1 MVSRLTETVEFH
13 LGMTAGRPVWKL
25 RGLSRLRSGA
35 SKGNSFSNIKKGG
48 GIAAGNQSVSFFASF
63 RDFYPWSVWQLPNL

>member
-13 LGMTAGRPVWKL
+13 LGMTAGRPVWKFP
-25 RGLSRLRSGA
+25 GLSRLRTGA
-35 SKGNSFSNIKKGG
+35 SKGNSFSNKKMEGV
-48 GIAAGNQSVSFFASF
+48 AAGNQSVSFFASF